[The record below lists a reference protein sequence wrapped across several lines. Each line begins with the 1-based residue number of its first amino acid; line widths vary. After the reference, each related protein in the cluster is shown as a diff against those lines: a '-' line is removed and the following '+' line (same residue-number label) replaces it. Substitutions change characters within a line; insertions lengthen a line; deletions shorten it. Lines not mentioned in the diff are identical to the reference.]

1 MPFSLLAPAAA
12 LKMISVNLR
21 PEKQL
26 RKAAEARDVFVPAA
40 QLLRL
45 DIAEAEPETLAS
57 STLNRYRHART
68 ASRRLLTAMAA
79 LLPPALQARWRDEL
93 LGELHTLPTRRSRT
107 RFATHPLDG
116 VPRLAVT
123 LRRPALRSR
132 QARP

>member
-1 MPFSLLAPAAA
+1 MRAPNPGTVLKAVAMPFSLLAPAAA

-45 DIAEAEPETLAS
+45 DIDEAELETLAS

-68 ASRRLLTAMAA
+68 ASRRLH
-79 LLPPALQARWRDEL
+79 ARA
-93 LGELHTLPTRRSRT
+93 SRT
-107 RFATHPLDG
+107 GP
-116 VPRLAVT
+116 VPA
-123 LRRPALRSR
+123 SG
-132 QARP
+132 

>member
-45 DIAEAEPETLAS
+45 DIAEAEPETLVS

-79 LLPPALQARWRDEL
+79 LLPPASQARWRDEWP
-93 LGELHTLPTRRSRT
+93 GELHTLPTLRSRS

>member
-45 DIAEAEPETLAS
+45 DIVEAELETLAS

-68 ASRRLLTAMAA
+68 ASRGLLTAMAA
-79 LLPPALQARWRDEL
+79 LLPPAPQAGGATNCWANCTPCPRAAAA
-93 LGELHTLPTRRSRT
+93 PASPRT
-107 RFATHPLDG
+107 PCSASPG
-116 VPRLAVT
+116 
-123 LRRPALRSR
+123 
-132 QARP
+132 

>member
-1 MPFSLLAPAAA
+1 
-12 LKMISVNLR
+12 MISVNLR
-21 PEKQL
+21 PERQL
-26 RKAAEARDVFVPAA
+26 RKAAEARDVFPAA

-45 DIAEAEPETLAS
+45 DIAEAELETLAS

-68 ASRRLLTAMAA
+68 ASRGLLTAMAA
-79 LLPPALQARWRDEL
+79 LPPPAPQARWRDEL
-93 LGELHTLPTRRSRT
+93 LGELYTLPTSRSRS
-107 RFATHPLDG
+107 RFAAHPLFG